1 MPEKR
6 VSDEITVVAGLAAGV
21 ANYARSRGI
30 DIAPICKAL
39 DIDPATF
46 GSVTERISLDRFCR
60 LLETCAL
67 ISGDDAFGL
76 QCASTFPAGASGAF
90 GYGLMSAPTVRA
102 FLRFLQDHVYYATNN
117 SNFTMVTDAAHVTLS
132 WSFAPVIAKRD
143 QYVDLSLTA
152 LIQRLR
158 DILGSAST

>member
-1 MPEKR
+1 MR
-6 VSDEITVVAGLAAGV
+6 VHL
-21 ANYARSRGI
+21 SRR
-30 DIAPICKAL
+30 
-39 DIDPATF
+39 
-46 GSVTERISLDRFCR
+46 RIRRIRIWPDQR
-60 LLETCAL
+60 
-67 ISGDDAFGL
+67 
-76 QCASTFPAGASGAF
+76 
-90 GYGLMSAPTVRA
+90 APTVRA